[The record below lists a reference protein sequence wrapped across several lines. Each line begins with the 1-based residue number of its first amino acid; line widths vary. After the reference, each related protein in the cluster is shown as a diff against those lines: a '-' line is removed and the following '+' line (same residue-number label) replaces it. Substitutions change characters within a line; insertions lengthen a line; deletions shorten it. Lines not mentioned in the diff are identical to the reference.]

1 MSMSTNVVGFVS
13 PENEN
18 YKKHSKV
25 LIACI
30 EAGVS
35 ELPRETTEFFGSKYP
50 YKYLQDEKLQFCD
63 FSQNVA
69 YFTLFSHF
77 YKNCLFRI
85 WRTRHSVKSM
95 TPYCRLIN
103 RQSLNIANNNSMT

>member
-50 YKYLQDEKLQFCD
+50 YKYLQDEKLQIEIPTHEY
-63 FSQNVA
+63 SNESSVG
-69 YFTLFSHF
+69 YEIILSEIPKEVHTIRFT
-77 YKNCLFRI
+77 
-85 WRTRHSVKSM
+85 
-95 TPYCRLIN
+95 
-103 RQSLNIANNNSMT
+103 NSW